1 MTKCCLR
8 TNLLSKLWLRE
19 AAVTRIATISNQ
31 YRHPP
36 FNTPNIP
43 VSVIVSHWQC
53 IITYPGNGDLIAD
66 MRLSVVLQ

>member
-1 MTKCCLR
+1 MTKYCLK

-19 AAVTRIATISNQ
+19 AAVTNIATISDQ

-43 VSVIVSHWQC
+43 ISVIVSH
-53 IITYPGNGDLIAD
+53 
-66 MRLSVVLQ
+66 